1 MYKVTNAVCLLA
13 VCAAWAPAVRA
24 QQADQVP
31 QGLSGSASIGLS
43 LTQGN
48 TDTFTL
54 NVTDDSIYD
63 PKTKNIVRWN
73 ALYLR
78 GKQNGVLSVNRV
90 AGSVR
95 DQYTVSKRFFMFA
108 QFDALHDT
116 FKGVDYLYAPTG
128 GVGYKAIDT
137 QRTTFEVD
145 AGVGAVLEKDTG
157 FDPKGSGA
165 GTFGQKVVYKLS
177 DTTTLKESWNS
188 IFKEND
194 LADWLYAF
202 DVGATVKINSRFS
215 LSLDVLDTFK
225 NRPVEGLTH
234 KHDLAV
240 VTSIVAKY

>member
-1 MYKVTNAVCLLA
+1 MSKVTNAVCLL
-13 VCAAWAPAVRA
+13 VLCAAWAPPASA

-31 QGLSGSASIGLS
+31 QGLSGSASFGLS

-48 TDTFTL
+48 TDTLTL

-63 PKTKNIVRWN
+63 PKTKNVVKWN
-73 ALYLR
+73 GLFLR
-78 GKQNGVLSVNRV
+78 GRQNGVLSVNRV
-90 AGSVR
+90 AASIR
-95 DQYTVSKRFFMFA
+95 DEYTVSKRFFMFA
-108 QFDALHDT
+108 QLDALHDT
-116 FKGVDYLYAPTG
+116 FKAVDYLYAPTG
-128 GVGYKAIDT
+128 GLGYKVIDT
-137 QRTTFEVD
+137 KRTAFELD

-165 GTFGQKVVYKLS
+165 ATFGQKFVYNVTA
-177 DTTTLKESWNS
+177 TTTLKESWNS

-202 DVGATVKINSRFS
+202 DVGAIAKINSRLS

-225 NRPVEGLTH
+225 NRPVVGVTH

>member
-1 MYKVTNAVCLLA
+1 
-13 VCAAWAPAVRA
+13 
-24 QQADQVP
+24 
-31 QGLSGSASIGLS
+31 
-43 LTQGN
+43 
-48 TDTFTL
+48 
-54 NVTDDSIYD
+54 
-63 PKTKNIVRWN
+63 
-73 ALYLR
+73 
-78 GKQNGVLSVNRV
+78 
-90 AGSVR
+90 
-95 DQYTVSKRFFMFA
+95 MFA
-108 QFDALHDT
+108 QFDTLHDT

-137 QRTTFEVD
+137 QRTTFEFD

-177 DTTTLKESWNS
+177 DSTTLKESWNS

-194 LADWLYAF
+194 LGDWLYAF
-202 DVGATVKINSRFS
+202 DVGATAKINSRLS